1 MDNKYCIELTDSPAP
16 EDVQAVREGLDAYNA
31 AQGAVVDWVPL
42 MLFVR
47 DKRGAVVGGLTGG
60 TYWGWLYI
68 GRLWIEEGLRG
79 QGYGGKVLEE
89 AEQEALGR
97 GCAVTMSTSTPRI
110 FKRCHFI
117 RSEDIPCMVNWRI
130 CRWGTNGIL
139 CRRNWNWGVAH
150 LAHHYAN
157 QRELKAQKEEQ
168 LWTR

>member
-16 EDVQAVREGLDAYNA
+16 EDVQVIREGLDAYNA

-79 QGYGGKVLEE
+79 QGYGSKVLEE
-89 AEQEALGR
+89 AEQEALRR
-97 GCAVTMSTSTPRI
+97 GCHHVYLDTQDFQALP
-110 FKRCHFI
+110 FYQKRGYTVYGEL
-117 RSEDIPCMVNWRI
+117 EDLPLGHKRYSLQKKLELVGCSSRAP
-130 CRWGTNGIL
+130 L
-139 CRRNWNWGVAH
+139 CKSA
-150 LAHHYAN
+150 
-157 QRELKAQKEEQ
+157 
-168 LWTR
+168 